1 MQDHVRTEQIDGY
14 RVDKATGEV
23 YGQFQDKNG
32 ISPDHPDARDVKGSG
47 SRSASFAAWVEQRRN
62 DLTLE
67 QDFKAVQNRTIE
79 SGEEA
84 APVVEPVKRNPKGA
98 GRKPKVYINPVA
110 HLMVYLV
117 ERKEEWFDNIV
128 WGSCHTSGGVSAGK
142 MNVKVGDV
150 LSALY
155 LKEISASACTGRDDS
170 ARKGRLIAQAARHA
184 AHGIAMYLIGQPELL
199 AQVEAEA
206 EIEARLAY
214 MGIDMPVE
222 IPVLVQEWYAE
233 QPKPTIDEIIERI
246 NQDFEGKPEVQ
257 PYQPYTFQ
265 QWREANGVA

>member
-1 MQDHVRTEQIDGY
+1 MQEHVRTEQVDGY

-32 ISPDHPDARDVKGSG
+32 VSPDHPDARDVKGSG
-47 SRSASFAAWVEQRRN
+47 SRSASFTAWVEQRRT
-62 DLTLE
+62 DPTLE
-67 QDFKAVQNRTIE
+67 QDFATVRNNT
-79 SGEEA
+79 SDTGEES
-84 APVVEPVKRNPKGA
+84 APVVEPVKKNPKGA

-142 MNVKVGDV
+142 MNVRVGDV

-184 AHGIAMYLIGQPELL
+184 AHGIAMYLIGNSELL

-206 EIEARLAY
+206 EIEARFAY
-214 MGIDMPVE
+214 SGIDMPVE
-222 IPVLVQEWYAE
+222 IPVSVLEWYSV
-233 QPKPTIDEIIERI
+233 QPKPTEQDIIDRI
-246 NQDFEGKPEVQ
+246 NADFEGKPEVQ